1 MSDLPGSAPLACGP
15 AEVAPVPGASLVICH
30 WFSCPPLARTRAV
43 PRSPVIFKNYKPQ
56 DSSLKRESARAS
68 APAPSSTLRAQI
80 AVLEEADRSRPADR
94 PLTLAPK
101 KDTWDL
107 KRDMRRK
114 LRALD
119 DMTETAIDKL
129 RRQRAAERRAAAA
142 EPVEGDRAAAG
153 AVPAGSSSSA
163 SSSAAASSASATS

>member
-1 MSDLPGSAPLACGP
+1 M
-15 AEVAPVPGASLVICH
+15 
-30 WFSCPPLARTRAV
+30 
-43 PRSPVIFKNYKPQ
+43 FKNYKPQ
-56 DSSLKRESARAS
+56 DSTLRRESARAS

-119 DMTETAIDKL
+119 DMTDAAIVKL

-142 EPVEGDRAAAG
+142 EPVEGDVAAAAAG
-153 AVPAGSSSSA
+153 PAA
-163 SSSAAASSASATS
+163 AAASSAAASSAAAAAAGASATG